1 MPRERVGLSS
11 YKGTLVMFLFAIL
24 LIATDF
30 SRRYIHKIIYP
41 KPHYN
46 LLKDKD
52 KVPTSCDDYIY
63 GCCEIYDDCV
73 IDTNHS
79 LINPTSINVDW
90 NYEVKIDP
98 RGSNCPRLTNIID
111 EFNFMT
117 TKNMTRKQIFQL
129 VGDCDAP
136 MITQCCSIN
145 YSCDMRYYW
154 DVIYFNRGIDLTYWH
169 TLIEN
174 NVDTIYL
181 YNEEFYTHD
190 VWCPSVEYILNYY
203 TSELLKEKNDITVPL
218 IFICILLLLDLIYIS
233 YSIYLIYHKCFTKM
247 TDSTNT
253 EKVAITSSV

>member
-1 MPRERVGLSS
+1 MIIKHSRFCL
-11 YKGTLVMFLFAIL
+11 LVIGSL
-24 LIATDF
+24 LGIFDII
-30 SRRYIHKIIYP
+30 SIRYIHRINHP
-41 KPHYN
+41 KPHFN
-46 LLKDKD
+46 LLKDKG

-79 LINPTSINVDW
+79 LINPTSIKVDW
-90 NYEVKIDP
+90 NYVVRIDP
-98 RGSNCPRLTNIID
+98 RGSNCPRLTDIVD
-111 EFNFMT
+111 DFNFMT

-136 MITQCCSIN
+136 MITRCCSIN

-154 DVIYFNRGIDLTYWH
+154 DVIYFNRGIGLTYWN

-218 IFICILLLLDLIYIS
+218 IFICILVLLNLIYIIDLIY
-233 YSIYLIYHKCFTKM
+233 HRCCKKKE
-247 TDSTNT
+247 DSNDQ
-253 EKVAITSSV
+253 EKDALRGSA